1 MLPNW
6 LIKKIDKSKDKFIQE
21 QLYIEE
27 IPYLKEMDKIEK
39 KEEVEERGVIV
50 IDMF

>member
-1 MLPNW
+1 MLPIW
-6 LIKKIDKSKDKFIQE
+6 IIKKIEDKKEKFIQE

-27 IPYLKEMDKIEK
+27 YAPILEEKIEK
-39 KEEVEERGVIV
+39 KEEIERGVII